1 MNSLEAHGCARC
13 LTGVPGKTS
22 IFMSDENIISR
33 AKLVLPGWPWW
44 RASSKS
50 HAFCSTPRGAR
61 QGCRDPEQFILGHSH
76 DAHFRVQR
84 HAVDARD
91 RVTHVSDEVLEVRGA
106 RLAVIDDEVRV
117 LLRHRGI
124 ADAKAL
130 EPRGLDEARGV
141 IPRGIGEHRAAA
153 PLPDRLRGLA
163 LLEQLVY
170 VADVRTRAALEVE
183 LRADEP
189 LIGLRCDHLAVAH
202 AILGGLAPVRAP
214 ATVDGLEGAYVRP
227 RLPAEGSGV
236 HGQRA
241 AECAGDAGKELRRSQ
256 PPLDALPRDTRAGDA
271 RLPAH
276 RRLGEPLERIERAVG
291 ADDDAA
297 QAAVAYQ

>member
-13 LTGVPGKTS
+13 RAGVPGKTS

-33 AKLVLPGWPWW
+33 AKLVLPGWPWG

-91 RVTHVSDEVLEVRGA
+91 RVTYMSDEVLEVRGA

-117 LLRHRGI
+117 LLRHRGV

-130 EPRGLDEARGV
+130 ETRGLDESRGV
-141 IPRGIGEHRAAA
+141 VPRGIGEHRAAA

-163 LLEQLVY
+163 LLEQLLY
-170 VADVRTRAALEVE
+170 LAGVRAGTALEGE

-189 LIGLRCDHLAVAH
+189 LIGLRRGHLAVAH
-202 AILGGLAPVRAP
+202 AILGRLAPAHAA
-214 ATVDGLEGAYVRP
+214 ATVDGLEGAHVCP
-227 RLPAEGSGV
+227 GLSAEGSGV

-241 AECAGDAGKELRRSQ
+241 AERAGDAGKELR
-256 PPLDALPRDTRAGDA
+256 
-271 RLPAH
+271 
-276 RRLGEPLERIERAVG
+276 
-291 ADDDAA
+291 
-297 QAAVAYQ
+297 